1 MTAVV
6 QQTRLNWL
14 LPASG
19 FLAVVALLLVIAFGV
34 SVGELSIPLQSVFY
48 AITNKMGLTEVPL
61 NRIYESVIW
70 DFRLSRALVAACCG
84 AGLAICGA
92 VLQSLLKNALAEPYV
107 LGVSAGASTGA
118 VSVVVL
124 GIGSGTVT
132 LSAGAFAGAF
142 TAFAF
147 VALLTN
153 GARGGSER
161 TILAGVA
168 ASQLFNA
175 ITAWTVSSSAS
186 AQQARDVMFWLL
198 GSFSGVRW
206 PEFQMVL
213 VAVLVGLA
221 VCLYYARAL
230 DAFTFGDDAAASLG
244 IAVPWVR
251 LILFIVTA
259 LMTATIVSM
268 AGSIGFVGLVV
279 PHMMRFFFGPLHRT
293 LLIASALAGAILM
306 VLADIASRLLIA
318 PQSLPVGVVTALV
331 GVPFFAVIIY
341 RSRNK

>member
-19 FLAVVALLLVIAFGV
+19 FLAVVALLLVIAIGV

-48 AITNKMGLTEVPL
+48 AITNKIGLTEAPL

-132 LSAGAFAGAF
+132 LSAGAFAGAV
-142 TAFAF
+142 TAFAV

-175 ITAWTVSSSAS
+175 ITAYTISTSAS

-206 PEFQMVL
+206 PEFQLVL
-213 VAVLVGLA
+213 VVMLVGLA

-279 PHMMRFFFGPLHRT
+279 PHVMRFFFGPLHRT

-318 PQSLPVGVVTALV
+318 PQSLPVGEVTALV
-331 GVPFFAVIIY
+331 GVPFFAMIIY